1 MFSALLFELTVHGS
15 LIKVAVS
22 SFGPDPHTFGFATD
36 AEVENEFR
44 QCMFDGEIS
53 SMCDVLCM
61 QDSSD
66 DLISEANEGT
76 RENKCDQCRG
86 KDEQVLRII

>member
-1 MFSALLFELTVHGS
+1 
-15 LIKVAVS
+15 VS

-36 AEVENEFR
+36 VEAENEFR

-61 QDSSD
+61 QDSPD
-66 DLISEANEGT
+66 GLISEANEGT

-86 KDEQVLRII
+86 KDKQVLRIF